1 MGGGQNT
8 YNPLKTKGRNKK
20 IITIII
26 LLILIVVTFSFAL
39 FNPSINLLGR
49 RNIKISKC
57 ELDINFKESDELMLV
72 SKYPISTRQALEG
85 NYKPKT
91 VTITNNSTCDT
102 AYYKLTIKDLINS
115 SINKDVIQYHVVDKQ
130 NTMTYKLGDVD
141 GNNKIDYND
150 SYSVFN
156 YTGDSISNIS
166 FIRYNPTKFD
176 LFGFARYAGDV
187 DGDGKITENDADLI
201 DSGNYPIGTPL
212 EEKTTTKEIINVNP
226 DTFLIENSLE
236 KGQTHE
242 YEIIMWI
249 NINAENDDLY
259 INKDTTKPIEYKYAL
274 NIEATDKEKEKKAMF
289 ANEFAQNNIG
299 RDGLEKVTHE
309 IDDTLQVDNRFAMEY
324 RYRGGNP
331 SNYVKFNNEL
341 WRIIGIIP
349 TEDTNGNVENRFKI
363 VKNTSAGK
371 HVWNDYCSQVVHAD
385 EGKGQCDNGDYM
397 NNWTTATINT
407 YLNNDYYNTL
417 TTDAKNM
424 IGTTKYYLGS
434 GYARATFDVIWQHE
448 RKKENDSAGSY
459 YYETN
464 PIMQNDANKKIALIY
479 NSDYIY
485 ALPASCKS
493 TIYDTSNYVKCSDSK
508 NWLVDM
514 QLAEFSINQTVGYDG
529 DGYHGCFL
537 EPGYFNCDWSVIEV
551 EQDFRPVLT
560 LSSNVKISGGT
571 GTSSNPYI
579 LSLK

>member
-26 LLILIVVTFSFAL
+26 LLILIVVSISFAV
-39 FNPSINLLGR
+39 FSPSINLLGR

-57 ELDINFKESDELMLV
+57 ELDINFKESDELMLI

-85 NYKPKT
+85 DYKPKT
-91 VTITNNSTCDT
+91 VTITNNSTCDM
-102 AYYKLTIKDLINS
+102 AYYKLTIKDLVNS

-150 SYSVFN
+150 SSSVFN
-156 YTGDSISNIS
+156 YTVDSISNIS

-187 DGDGKITENDADLI
+187 DGDGKITKNDADLI

-274 NIEATDKEKEKKAMF
+274 NIEATDKEKEKRTMTAS
-289 ANEFAQNNIG
+289 EFAQSNVG
-299 RDGLEKVTHE
+299 TDGLEKVTHE
-309 IDDTLQVDNRFAMEY
+309 IDNTLQVDSRFAIEY
-324 RYRGGNP
+324 RYRGGNT
-331 SNYVKFNNEL
+331 SNYVTFNNEL

-363 VKNTSAGK
+363 IKNTSAGQ
-371 HVWNDYCSQVVHAD
+371 HIWNDCSLV
-385 EGKGQCDNGDYM
+385 ENIEESKGRCDNGYFM
-397 NNWTTATINT
+397 NDWTTSALNT

-424 IGTTKYYLGS
+424 IGTTKYYFGS
-434 GYARATFDVIWQHE
+434 VSSSDNDDRNWRFE
-448 RKKENDSAGSY
+448 RGKEAW
-459 YYETN
+459 YETN

-479 NSDYIY
+479 KSDYLY
-485 ALPASCKS
+485 AYPASCKN
-493 TIYDTSNYVKCSDSK
+493 TISNIDDSPKCNMSR
-508 NWLVDM
+508 NWLADM
-514 QLAEFSINQTVGYDG
+514 QLQEFYIDSGGLYG
-529 DGYHGCFL
+529 SDGYTGCFL
-537 EPGYFNCDWSVIEV
+537 EPGNFNCDWGVIE
-551 EQDFRPVLT
+551 EELDFRPVLT
-560 LSSNVKISGGT
+560 ISSNVKISSGN
-571 GTSSNPYI
+571 GTSSNPYT
-579 LSLK
+579 LSLE